1 VIPQLPHTVGALMT
15 DSPATVDPDDR
26 LDCADAMF
34 TLAESRHLPVVR
46 GGKLVGVLSLR
57 DLLAAQ
63 LPVFGTS
70 ADAQM
75 EHLHQIRVGSVM
87 TPSVL
92 TAAPEESVASAAERV
107 LAAGISCLP
116 VLLREELVGIV
127 TTADFVRLA
136 ADHLIVHAEELG
148 EPLSVSQLMSS
159 HPTSVHPDDRVNLA
173 ELLMRFGH
181 FHHLPVLEGHRLVGI
196 VSDRD
201 ILAALRSSREPLPAS
216 EKLLDRASLSIGDI
230 MTKRPDTTTPRSEAA
245 AAAGQL
251 LAHGYGA
258 LPVVSNDALVGIIT
272 ERDFVRYLVD
282 RLSSSVT
289 RSASAFSSST

>member
-1 VIPQLPHTVGALMT
+1 MT

-46 GGKLVGVLSLR
+46 GGRLVGVLSLR
-57 DLLAAQ
+57 DMLAAE
-63 LPVFGTS
+63 LPVWRTS
-70 ADAQM
+70 LDAQM
-75 EHLHQIRVGSVM
+75 EHLHEIRVGSAM
-87 TPSVL
+87 SQNVL
-92 TAAPEESVASAAERV
+92 TATPEESVASAAGRV
-107 LAAGISCLP
+107 LAANISCLP
-116 VLLREELVGIV
+116 VVQHEELVGIV
-127 TTADFVRLA
+127 TTSDFVRLA

-181 FHHLPVLEGHRLVGI
+181 FHHLPVLEGNRLVGI

-201 ILAALRSSREPLPAS
+201 ILAALRSNREPLPPA
-216 EKLLDRASLSIGDI
+216 EKLLDRASLRVGDI
-230 MTKRPDTTTPRSEAA
+230 MTARPDTAAPRTEAA
-245 AAAGQL
+245 LAAGML

-258 LPVVSNDALVGIIT
+258 LPIVSQDGLVGIIT

-289 RSASAFSSST
+289 SSASAFSSST

>member
-1 VIPQLPHTVGALMT
+1 MMRHLPHTVGALMT

-26 LDCADAMF
+26 LDCADSMF

-57 DLLAAQ
+57 DMLAAER
-63 LPVFGTS
+63 PAWRTS
-70 ADAQM
+70 IDAQI
-75 EHLHQIRVGSVM
+75 EHLHEIRVGSVM
-87 TPSVL
+87 QKKVL
-92 TAAPEESVASAAERV
+92 TATPEESVVSAVGRL

-127 TTADFVRLA
+127 TTSDFVRLA
-136 ADHLIVHAEELG
+136 ADHLVVHAEELG

-159 HPTSVHPDDRVNLA
+159 HPTAVHPDDRVNLA

-181 FHHLPVLEGHRLVGI
+181 FHHLPVLEGNRLVGI
-196 VSDRD
+196 VTDRD
-201 ILAALRSSREPLPAS
+201 ILAALRSDREPLPAA
-216 EKLLDRASLSIGDI
+216 EKLLDRASLRVGDI
-230 MTKRPDTTTPRSEAA
+230 MTPHPDTVTPRTEAA
-245 AAAGQL
+245 VAAGML

-258 LPVVSNDALVGIIT
+258 LPIVSNEALVGIIT
-272 ERDFVRYLVD
+272 ERDFLRYLVD

-289 RSASAFSSST
+289 SSASAFSSST